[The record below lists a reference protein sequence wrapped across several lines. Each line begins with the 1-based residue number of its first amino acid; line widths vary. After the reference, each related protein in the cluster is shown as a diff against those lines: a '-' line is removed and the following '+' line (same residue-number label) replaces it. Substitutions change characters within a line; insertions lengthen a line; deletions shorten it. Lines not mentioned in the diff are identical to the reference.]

1 MAKEKSAKANPA
13 LAATEAG
20 LGDEQIEGW
29 SAQPPPI
36 VIPFDVEEEEK
47 VDPLIGRVLSGLYR
61 VTGRIGEGG
70 MGTVYNAL
78 HVHLNKPFAVKVL
91 AERIAKNQ
99 DAVERL
105 RQEAQAASSIDHD
118 NIVDVVSF
126 DATPDGRVY
135 LVMELLEG
143 TSLGDLVDRGPMDL
157 VRALPIHYQ
166 LCDAIGA
173 AHDNGIVHRDLK
185 PDNVFIV
192 RKANA
197 DFVKVLDFGI
207 SKVKSNEAEQV
218 RMTKTGQLMGTPLYM
233 SPEQAKGE
241 MSVDH
246 RADIYS
252 MGVMLYEMLAGRPP
266 FEGGNYFQLLWKH
279 GNELP
284 IPLAEVCPSVPA
296 NVSDAVMRSLSKDPA
311 DRFQSTAQFRAALV
325 GAAPSVTTSPERLV
339 ALPSPLATGSSPSPA
354 PPSTKTPWA
363 IAGLCLIL
371 AVGGVS
377 AAMMTSS
384 GEEDASEVE
393 VVDPVLPT
401 QPTQPTQP
409 RVPGSEGV
417 AVETL
422 PETAVLPTAEE
433 TPQLVEVRFESE
445 PSGARVVRTNTGEE
459 LGRTPFALDI
469 VNGDTFEVTF
479 RRPRHRSHRMDVVV
493 EEGAVI
499 RGRLRPT
506 PVLMNDIPMG
516 RSML

>member
-1 MAKEKSAKANPA
+1 MAKESSAELNPA
-13 LAATEAG
+13 LAVTEAG
-20 LGDEQIEGW
+20 LGEGVEGW
-29 SAQPPPI
+29 SSQPAPI
-36 VIPFDVEEEEK
+36 VVPFDADAEIQE
-47 VDPLIGRVLSGLYR
+47 DPLIGRVLSGLYR

-135 LVMELLEG
+135 LVMELLDG
-143 TSLGDLVDRGPMDL
+143 TSLGDLVERGPMDL
-157 VRALPIHYQ
+157 ERALPIHYQ

-192 RKANA
+192 RKAEA

-279 GNELP
+279 GNEVPLP
-284 IPLAEVCPSVPA
+284 LNEVRTSIPAT
-296 NVSDAVMRSLSKDPA
+296 VSDAVMRSLAKDPA

-325 GAAPSVTTSPERLV
+325 GAAPSIMTSPERLV
-339 ALPSPLATGSSPSPA
+339 SLPPPVARASA
-354 PPSTKTPWA
+354 PPPPPASSKTPWA
-363 IAGLCLIL
+363 IAALCLVF
-371 AVGGVS
+371 AMGGVS
-377 AAMMTSS
+377 AALMQ
-384 GEEDASEVE
+384 GEPDSPEVE
-393 VVDPVLPT
+393 VVT
-401 QPTQPTQP
+401 SGQPTQEPQP
-409 RVPGSEGV
+409 EANAPEVDPEIEVSPEVGS
-417 AVETL
+417 
-422 PETAVLPTAEE
+422 LPTAEVA
-433 TPQLVEVRFESE
+433 PQLVEVRFESE
-445 PSGARVVRTNTGEE
+445 PSGARVSRSDTGEE

-469 VNGDTFEVTF
+469 VEGDTFEVTF
-479 RRPRHRSHRMDVVV
+479 RRPRHRSQRVEVVV
-493 EEGAVI
+493 EEGALV
-499 RGRLRPT
+499 RRTLRPA
-506 PVLMNDIPMG
+506 PALMSDIPMG
-516 RSML
+516 RSTL

>member
-1 MAKEKSAKANPA
+1 MAKESSAEMNPA
-13 LAATEAG
+13 LAVTEAG
-20 LGDEQIEGW
+20 LGEGVESW
-29 SAQPPPI
+29 SSQPAP
-36 VIPFDVEEEEK
+36 VLVPFDADVEVQE
-47 VDPLIGRVLSGLYR
+47 DPLIGHVLSGLYR

-91 AERIAKNQ
+91 ADRIAKNR

-135 LVMELLEG
+135 LVMELLDG

-157 VRALPIHYQ
+157 DRALPIHYQ

-192 RKANA
+192 RKAEA

-207 SKVKSNEAEQV
+207 SKVKSKEAEQV

-279 GNELP
+279 GNEVPLP
-284 IPLAEVCPSVPA
+284 LHEVRASVPA
-296 NVSDAVMRSLSKDPA
+296 SVSDAVMRSLSKDPA

-325 GAAPSVTTSPERLV
+325 GAAPSITTSPERLV
-339 ALPSPLATGSSPSPA
+339 SLPPPVARVSVPPPPPA
-354 PPSTKTPWA
+354 SNKAPWA
-363 IAGLCLIL
+363 IAALCLVFAI
-371 AVGGVS
+371 GGVS
-377 AAMMTSS
+377 AAMLQDDSDSPEGEVTS
-384 GEEDASEVE
+384 AQPPSEAEPSEPDIEPEIE
-393 VVDPVLPT
+393 V
-401 QPTQPTQP
+401 
-409 RVPGSEGV
+409 S
-417 AVETL
+417 
-422 PETAVLPTAEE
+422 PEVGVLPTAEVA
-433 TPQLVEVRFESE
+433 PQLVEVRFESE
-445 PSGARVVRTNTGEE
+445 PSGARVTRTDTGEE

-469 VNGDTFEVTF
+469 VQGDAFEVTF
-479 RRPRHRSHRMDVVV
+479 RRPRHRSQRVDVVV
-493 EEGAVI
+493 EEGAFV
-499 RGRLRPT
+499 RGNLRPA
-506 PVLMNDIPMG
+506 PAVMSSIPMG

>member
-1 MAKEKSAKANPA
+1 MAKESSAELNPA
-13 LAATEAG
+13 LAVTEAG
-20 LGDEQIEGW
+20 LGEEAEAW
-29 SAQPPPI
+29 SSQPPPI
-36 VIPFDVEEEEK
+36 VVPFDADVEEP

-135 LVMELLEG
+135 LVMELLDG

-157 VRALPIHYQ
+157 ERALPIHYQ

-192 RKANA
+192 RKAEA

-279 GNELP
+279 GNEVP
-284 IPLAEVCPSVPA
+284 IPLDEVRASVPA

-325 GAAPSVTTSPERLV
+325 GAAPSITTSPERLV
-339 ALPSPLATGSSPSPA
+339 SLPPRAARASA
-354 PPSTKTPWA
+354 PPPPPASSKMPWA
-363 IAGLCLIL
+363 IAALCLVFAI
-371 AVGGVS
+371 GGVS
-377 AAMMTSS
+377 AAMMQGDPNTP
-384 GEEDASEVE
+384 EVE
-393 VVDPVLPT
+393 VAST
-401 QPTQPTQP
+401 QPSRPEASEQEV
-409 RVPGSEGV
+409 VPEIEV
-417 AVETL
+417 P
-422 PETAVLPTAEE
+422 PEVGTLPTAEVA
-433 TPQLVEVRFESE
+433 PQLVEVRFESE
-445 PSGARVVRTNTGEE
+445 PSGARVIRSDTDEE
-459 LGRTPFALDI
+459 LGRTPFTIEI
-469 VNGDTFEVTF
+469 VHGDSFEVTF
-479 RRPRHRSHRMDVVV
+479 RRPRHRSHRVDVIV

-499 RGRLRPT
+499 RGTLRAAQA
-506 PVLMNDIPMG
+506 VMSNIPMG